1 MIFMHFVMC
10 SVLVS
15 EKLSIGAS
23 WQKKATHHN
32 IRSWL
37 ERVVVLEL
45 TLGLISR
52 LVATWYIAVQYF
64 FHV

>member
-15 EKLSIGAS
+15 ECWNFLA
-23 WQKKATHHN
+23 KKATHHN
-32 IRSWL
+32 ICSWL
-37 ERVVVLEL
+37 ERIVVLKL
-45 TLGLISR
+45 TLGLITR